1 MKKHQKNILPQMFD
15 IKPVDKDGDVDMEK
29 ILSIPN
35 VISLKKDAKNKQ
47 FSRSSMPQA
56 AETHGR
62 KKKISRD
69 HTHEI
74 RHFSGGVKSADLPA
88 RADKGEVFSYSHM
101 DKKIEKWMRS
111 AKKIG
116 KEKRMISEKGEGC
129 QHSGRPD
136 IKAVRAGTKKEKD
149 EREHLKPNITE
160 SRQFISGSESQAVKD
175 LRGEAILNEKTQ
187 RSAGKKKKSQKVF
200 LPSLFLNYRKIQALQ
215 GGWFQCVGK
224 PALSF
229 AAIAIMMTIS
239 FTGLIYTSYG
249 FQIKNDVQVLGEQA
263 IGHLE
268 LAKQEI
274 KQKDFDSANANFEK
288 AILSFTQAQEQIDK
302 IGGDMLDIFSELPFL
317 SKISS
322 GKNVVSAGNDL
333 TMSAKELAAVAALLS
348 SADNSLEN
356 GQENP
361 ISLIDVFL
369 RVDEH
374 VLKGEEHLENARSH
388 IEKVHI
394 EDLPAEYQEK
404 FRKIKQT
411 VPVAISAIEIF
422 HQHSEI
428 FLELLGNN
436 GPRKYL
442 LLFQNNQEIRPTGG
456 FIGSYGLLNI
466 SNGNVKKF
474 MIDGIFNPDGQ
485 FKEDIIP
492 PRPLQKVTAGWSTHD
507 ANWFPHFPASA
518 KKISSFYEKTGGPT
532 VDGIIT
538 MTPTVM
544 EKMLEVTG
552 PIRMDEYGVTID
564 SDNFIRETQYEVE
577 ENYDRE
583 ENQPKKFLADLA
595 PEILDR
601 LFNVSDAASVSKAI
615 TALSEALKEKQILL
629 YSFEDSVQD
638 VISKRG
644 WSGGIRQTKGDF
656 LMVVNTNVNGY
667 KTDGVIDETISHK
680 AEIMPDGTIINTVSV
695 KRTHNGGDTDYEWWN
710 KVNSDYMRVYV
721 PNGSELI
728 SVSGQTREFIEPPL
742 DYEKLGFKADPDI
755 AREEESMAIDEETGT
770 RIYEE
775 EGKTVFANWV
785 YVSPKETAEI
795 EYVYRLPFKI
805 ELNKNSEKFDTY
817 SLLAQKQSGSIGSEF
832 RSTVE
837 FGNGKDV
844 VWKYPNNIEIHDK
857 STLLKTKLT
866 EDRFLGI
873 VLQKK

>member
-1 MKKHQKNILPQMFD
+1 MKKHRKNVLSQMFD

-35 VISLKKDAKNKQ
+35 VISLKKTAVNKQ
-47 FSRSSMPQA
+47 FLRGSMPQ
-56 AETHGR
+56 EPKTR
-62 KKKISRD
+62 DSRNKNEAFP
-69 HTHEI
+69 H
-74 RHFSGGVKSADLPA
+74 
-88 RADKGEVFSYSHM
+88 SHI
-101 DKKIEKWMRS
+101 DEKVEKWMRS
-111 AKKIG
+111 AEKIKKS
-116 KEKRMISEKGEGC
+116 K
-129 QHSGRPD
+129 
-136 IKAVRAGTKKEKD
+136 
-149 EREHLKPNITE
+149 
-160 SRQFISGSESQAVKD
+160 
-175 LRGEAILNEKTQ
+175 AILKGKA
-187 RSAGKKKKSQKVF
+187 RKSAGKKKKGKRAF
-200 LPSLFLNYRKIQALQ
+200 LPPLFSNYRKIQALQ
-215 GGWFQCVGK
+215 GGRFQCIGK
-224 PALSF
+224 PAFSF

-239 FTGLIYTSYG
+239 FTGLIYVSYG

-268 LAKQEI
+268 LAKQEM
-274 KQKDFDSANANFEK
+274 KQKDFNSANANFEK
-288 AILSFTQAQEQIDK
+288 AVLSFAQAQEQIDK
-302 IGGDMLDIFSELPFL
+302 IGGDMLDIFSELPIL

-322 GKNVVSAGNDL
+322 GKNVISAGNDL
-333 TMSAKELAAVAALLS
+333 TMSAKELSAATALLS
-348 SADNSLEN
+348 ASDDSLGGEQ
-356 GQENP
+356 GSP

-369 RVDEH
+369 KVDKH

-388 IEKVHI
+388 VEKVRI

-404 FRKIKQT
+404 FRKAKQ
-411 VPVAISAIEIF
+411 VIPVAISAIEIF

-436 GPRKYL
+436 GSRKYL

-456 FIGSYGLLNI
+456 FIGSYGLLSI

-474 MIDGIFNPDGQ
+474 IIDGIFNPDGQ
-485 FKEDIIP
+485 FREDIIP

-518 KKISSFYEKTGGPT
+518 EKIASFYEKTGGPT

-552 PIRMDEYGVTID
+552 PIRMDEYEMIID

-595 PEILDR
+595 PEILNR
-601 LFNVSDAASVSKAI
+601 LFNVSDAASVSKAVI
-615 TALSEALKEKQILL
+615 ALSGALKEKQILL
-629 YSFEDSVQD
+629 YSFEDSVQE

-644 WSGGIRQTKGDF
+644 WSGEIRQTKGDF
-656 LMVVNTNVNGY
+656 LMVVNTNINGY

-680 AEIMPDGTIINTVSV
+680 AEIMPDGTIINTVSIR
-695 KRTHNGGDTDYEWWN
+695 RTHNGGDADYEWWN

-721 PNGSELI
+721 PKGSELI
-728 SVSGQTREFIEPPL
+728 LVSGQTRELIEPPL
-742 DYEKLGFKADPDI
+742 DYEKLGFKTDPDI
-755 AREEESMAIDEETGT
+755 AREEENMIIDEKTGT
-770 RIYEE
+770 RVYEE
-775 EGKTVFANWV
+775 EEKTVFANWV

-805 ELNKNSEKFDTY
+805 DLNKNNERPDTY
-817 SLLAQKQSGSIGSEF
+817 SLLVQKQSGSIGSEF
-832 RSTVE
+832 GSTVE
-837 FGNGKDV
+837 FSDGNDV
-844 VWKYPNNIEIHDK
+844 VWKYPDNIEIHNEN
-857 STLLKTKLT
+857 TLFKTKLA
-866 EDRFLGI
+866 EDKFIGI